1 MKNFF
6 LHSAQFTTS
15 VILIV
20 FFLSGCA
27 SIPRGPGG
35 SYSLNG
41 TTYFSLSVF
50 CDAREVEWNYDTFS
64 RTATLTKGS
73 HKVSVR
79 VGDDLIL
86 VDGRPARLHHPIDV
100 YQGMIVGPYRFR
112 QQVLDELFGT
122 GEKHKG
128 MACAFESRIR
138 KVVVDA
144 GHGGNDPGAIGRTG
158 LREKDV
164 NLDIAKR
171 IAGLLKKEG
180 IEIILTRSFDRFI
193 PLGSRIDIA
202 NRAEADLFISIH
214 SNANRVRSMNGF
226 EVYYVDPTVSDSK
239 RALFAAQHVS
249 LKLPRAALASNS
261 TNLKAIL
268 WDMIYTSNRAESV
281 ELSRAVCAS
290 LNDEMGM
297 KILGIKGARYAVLRG
312 IRMPGVLIEV
322 GFVSNGEEEGKLKN
336 GFYRQKIAEA
346 VVDGVKNYC
355 RSPTLMEA
363 NKR

>member
-1 MKNFF
+1 
-6 LHSAQFTTS
+6 LYLATSA
-15 VILIV
+15 ILII

-27 SIPRGPGG
+27 SVPRGPGG

-41 TTYFSLSVF
+41 TTYFSLPHF
-50 CDAREVEWNYDTFS
+50 CDARGVDWRYDTFS
-64 RTATLTKGS
+64 RTATLSKGS
-73 HKVSVR
+73 HKVNVR

-86 VDGRPARLHHPIDV
+86 VDGKPTHLRYPIDV

-112 QQVLDELFGT
+112 EHILEEIFGGAEKKGIACVL
-122 GEKHKG
+122 
-128 MACAFESRIR
+128 ASRIR
-138 KVVVDA
+138 KVVVDP

-180 IEIILTRSFDRFI
+180 IEIIMTRSSDRFI
-193 PLGSRIDIA
+193 PLGSRVDIA
-202 NRAEADLFISIH
+202 NRVDADLFISVH
-214 SNANRVRSMNGF
+214 ANANRVRSMNGF

-249 LKLPRAALASNS
+249 LKVPRTEFASNS

-268 WDMIYTSNRAESV
+268 WDMIYTNNRAESI
-281 ELSRAVCAS
+281 ELSRAVCSS
-290 LNDEMGM
+290 LNDELGI

-322 GFVSNGEEEGKLKN
+322 GFLSNSEEEGKLKN

-346 VVDGVKNYC
+346 VVGGVKDYC

-363 NKR
+363 SKR

>member
-1 MKNFF
+1 MRKS
-6 LHSAQFTTS
+6 LLSSYLATAT
-15 VILIV
+15 ILIIG
-20 FFLSGCA
+20 FLSGCA
-27 SIPRGPGG
+27 TAPRGPGG

-41 TTYFSLSVF
+41 TTYFSLSTF
-50 CDAREVEWNYDTFS
+50 CEARGVDWQYDHFS
-64 RTATLTKGS
+64 RTATLSKGG
-73 HKVSVR
+73 HKVNMR
-79 VGDDLIL
+79 VGDDLVL
-86 VDGRPARLHHPIDV
+86 VDGKPERLRHPIDV

-112 QQVLDELFGT
+112 EQILDEIFGVA
-122 GEKHKG
+122 EKKG
-128 MACAFESRIR
+128 MVCGLESRIR

-144 GHGGNDPGAIGRTG
+144 GHGGNDPGAIGRAG

-171 IAGLLKKEG
+171 VAGLLKKQG
-180 IEIILTRSFDRFI
+180 IEVVMTRSFDRFI
-193 PLGSRIDIA
+193 PLGTRVDIA
-202 NRAEADLFISIH
+202 NRIDADLFISIH

-249 LKLPRAALASNS
+249 LKLPRASYTGNS

-268 WDMIYTSNRAESV
+268 WDMIYTSNRAESIQ
-281 ELSRAVCAS
+281 LSRSVCAS
-290 LNDEMGM
+290 LNEELGI

-322 GFVSNGEEEGKLKN
+322 GFVSNSEEEGKLKN

-355 RSPTLMEA
+355 RSPVLMEVS
-363 NKR
+363 KR